1 MPAETTAPPAP
12 AADHAPRPH
21 PGLHLAVELDGA
33 GRHPAAWR
41 EPGADPA
48 GLFTSAHWRRAVA
61 PADGADLDLV
71 VLPDEFRLLSGR
83 EGEQR
88 GRLEAA
94 GLAAHLAPLTR
105 RTGLV
110 PVVTTTHTEAFHTS
124 KAIAT
129 LDLVSTGR
137 AGWQV
142 GVSATEQEAAAF
154 GRRPA
159 APAQRLW
166 EEAAETVEVVRAL
179 WDSWEDDAVVRD
191 AATGRY
197 VDRAR
202 LHHVDHAGRHLSVRG
217 PSITPR
223 SPQGQPL
230 VVVPGEDV
238 VARAAAAAGADVV
251 RLTTPD
257 LAVAAHR
264 AAELRAAAGG
274 RALRVLLDVEVLLR
288 PDAAAAREVLRRLD
302 AAAPTP
308 PRALRHV
315 GTPGTLLGLLRE
327 VAAADGL
334 DGVVAVPLDLPAS
347 LDALTAQVVPALRA
361 EGLRPP
367 APEPGEA
374 PPSLRARF
382 GLPRPAS
389 RYATG
394 GTTAPTAPTA
404 PTTAATAAAGA

>member
-1 MPAETTAPPAP
+1 MPEPTPDPPAP
-12 AADHAPRPH
+12 DHAPRPH

-41 EPGADPA
+41 EAGADPA
-48 GLFTSAHWRRAVA
+48 GLFTSAHQRRLVA
-61 PADGADLDLV
+61 LADGADLDLV
-71 VLPDEFRLLSGR
+71 LLPDELHLLPGGD
-83 EGEQR
+83 GEQR

-94 GLAAHLAPLTR
+94 GLAAHLAPVTR

-129 LDLVSTGR
+129 LDLVSLGR

-154 GRRPA
+154 GRRPV
-159 APAQRLW
+159 APPEQLW
-166 EEAAETVEVVRAL
+166 DEAAEAVEVVRAL

-191 AATGRY
+191 VATGRY
-197 VDRAR
+197 VDRAK

-230 VVVPGEDV
+230 VVVP
-238 VARAAAAAGADVV
+238 VADEPSLAAAAAAADVV
-251 RLTTPD
+251 RLSAPD
-257 LAVAAHR
+257 LEEAVAL
-264 AAELRAAAGG
+264 AARVRAAAGQ

-288 PDAAAAREVLRRLD
+288 ARAGEAVEVLARLD
-302 AAAPTP
+302 AHRATA

-315 GTPGTLLGLLRE
+315 GTADRLTALLRR

-334 DGVVAVPLDLPAS
+334 DGAVVVPLDLPAS
-347 LDALTAQVVPALRA
+347 LVELTGRVVPALRA

-367 APEPGEA
+367 AGAAVPTA
-374 PPSLRARF
+374 RARF

-389 RYATG
+389 RYAT
-394 GTTAPTAPTA
+394 ADR
-404 PTTAATAAAGA
+404 TTAASDSATSDSATA

>member
-1 MPAETTAPPAP
+1 M
-12 AADHAPRPH
+12 
-21 PGLHLAVELDGA
+21 HLAVELDGA

-41 EPGADPA
+41 EAGADPA
-48 GLFTSAHWRRAVA
+48 GLSTSAHWRRAVA
-61 PADGADLDLV
+61 PADEADLDLV
-71 VLPDEFRLLSGR
+71 VLPDELHLAGGR
-83 EGEQR
+83 DGEQR

-159 APAQRLW
+159 APPALLW
-166 EEAAETVEVVRAL
+166 EEAGETVEVVRAL

-191 AATGRY
+191 VATGRY
-197 VDRAR
+197 VDRAK

-230 VVVPGEDV
+230 VVLPGED
-238 VARAAAAAGADVV
+238 AAAGAVAGADVV
-251 RLTTPD
+251 RLSSPEPA
-257 LAVAAHR
+257 LAARR

-288 PDAAAAREVLRRLD
+288 PSEEEARAVLRRLD
-302 AAAPTP
+302 AVAPTP

-315 GTPGTLLGLLRE
+315 GTPAALVELLRA
-327 VAAADGL
+327 VAATDGL

-347 LDALTAQVVPALRA
+347 LSALTARVVPALRA

-367 APEPGEA
+367 AAAPGQA

-382 GLPRPAS
+382 GLARPAS
-389 RYATG
+389 RYAT
-394 GTTAPTAPTA
+394 
-404 PTTAATAAAGA
+404 AATAAATTAAPAGA